1 MVIFPSVFSM
11 FTRPGKSFGFWSTS
25 NDPIWDISPIWPAV
39 GSNQPMA
46 HRIPVYLPW
55 EISQFYRQFLQSPTI
70 RLISLGAG
78 NRGASRGQPTTRR
91 SSRWGSTYWFLAIF
105 EARFMGGFMARFMGF
120 LWDFYGIVHG
130 TFIFLWYLIHGI
142 VHEILVWISWWL
154 NGDCSSDFS
163 WDLFHVIFRILA
175 KQMVIW
181 YWLMLDKNQQ
191 VDIWKH
197 TNGGI
202 MGI

>member
-120 LWDFYGIVHG
+120 LWDCSWDFY
-130 TFIFLWYLIHGI
+130 IFMVSDTW
-142 VHEILVWISWWL
+142 
-154 NGDCSSDFS
+154 DCSWDFS
-163 WDLFHVIFRILA
+163 VNF
-175 KQMVIW
+175 MVIEW
-181 YWLMLDKNQQ
+181 GLF
-191 VDIWKH
+191 I
-197 TNGGI
+197 GFF
-202 MGI
+202 MGSISCDLSDSCETDGDLILIDVG